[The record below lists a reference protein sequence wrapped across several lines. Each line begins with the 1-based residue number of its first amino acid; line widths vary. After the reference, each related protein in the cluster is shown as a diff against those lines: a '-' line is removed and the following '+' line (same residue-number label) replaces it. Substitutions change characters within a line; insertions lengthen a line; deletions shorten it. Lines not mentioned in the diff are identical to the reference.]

1 MFFCHAK
8 VMPAGM
14 PSEADKKA
22 MHDYYRVLNVVLA
35 VGVVMEIMLVPPVID
50 RQQGQHQTKK

>member
-1 MFFCHAK
+1 MPK

-22 MHDYYRVLNVVLA
+22 IHDYYRVLNVLLT
-35 VGVVMEIMLVPPVID
+35 VGVVMEIMVLPPVID
-50 RQQGQHQTKK
+50 RQQG